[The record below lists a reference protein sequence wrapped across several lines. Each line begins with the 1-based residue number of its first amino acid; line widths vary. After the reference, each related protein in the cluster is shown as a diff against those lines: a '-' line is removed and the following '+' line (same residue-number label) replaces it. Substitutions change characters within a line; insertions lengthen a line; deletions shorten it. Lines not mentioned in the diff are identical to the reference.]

1 MTSRKKTVAGSYLLE
16 ARTQGHQCQPAQPR
30 GDSLQHQAPNPESR
44 RTPGPGR
51 LIRTQPRTKQKAAP
65 PTPYE
70 PNTIPGKHS
79 RLKSG
84 KTQVPGRTSPPQ
96 VPPPSVPGRKAPCP
110 ATVCALAWG
119 PRSSFSAP
127 AALCLATPGPRCP
140 VSRLRTRTP
149 RLRWDRSRCT
159 SSRHRTFS
167 LRASSCR
174 AHVTGGAC
182 G

>member
-1 MTSRKKTVAGSYLLE
+1 METHSSTR
-16 ARTQGHQCQPAQPR
+16 
-30 GDSLQHQAPNPESR
+30 LQIQNLGAHQARGGSFRPSHAR
-44 RTPGPGR
+44 SKR
-51 LIRTQPRTKQKAAP
+51 LRP

-110 ATVCALAWG
+110 ATVGALAWG

-149 RLRWDRSRCT
+149 RLRWDWSRCT

-174 AHVTGGAC
+174 AHVMGGAC